1 METDQQIKKIDAMNF
16 QSCKVIEAENQKQ
29 LAEIRSKKKETVLNK
44 EAEAYDVQ
52 QRSLADDEV
61 EVIRQNANTRLEIAA
76 NKGQALGKEA
86 DSELQQSNNLEP
98 MRRHMEKMK
107 LN

>member
-1 METDQQIKKIDAMNF
+1 METDQQVKKISSMKH
-16 QSCKVIEAENQKQ
+16 QSTRVIEAENQKH
-29 LAEIRSKKKETVLNK
+29 LAEIRSKKKETIMKK

-52 QRSLADDEV
+52 QRSLADAEI
-61 EVIRQNANTRLEIAA
+61 EVIKENAKARLEIAT
-76 NKGQALGKEA
+76 KKSQALEKEA
-86 DSELQQSNNLEP
+86 DSELKQCANLEP